1 MSRIPG
7 SRCPYCGGMME
18 EGYIENW
25 KGPILWSPKETR
37 SRSLRSH
44 ADPRKNQR
52 EIGTYTF
59 ADGGRARA
67 WYCPACEIAILC
79 NNEIREAVL

>member
-1 MSRIPG
+1 
-7 SRCPYCGGMME
+7 ME
-18 EGYIENW
+18 EGYIENRHAPVIW
-25 KGPILWSPKETR
+25 YPKGTWSLFQFHANPK
-37 SRSLRSH
+37 
-44 ADPRKNQR
+44 KNQR